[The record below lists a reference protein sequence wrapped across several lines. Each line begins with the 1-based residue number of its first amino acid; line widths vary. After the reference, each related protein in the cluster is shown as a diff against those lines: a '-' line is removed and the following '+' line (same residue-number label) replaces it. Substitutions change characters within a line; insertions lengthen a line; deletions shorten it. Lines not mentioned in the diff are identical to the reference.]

1 MSDYHKQSK
10 IVKPKLHMLEVK
22 TVALQEAQSK
32 LAEAKGQLD
41 EVNAVKAELRAR
53 YDGEVAKKQ
62 ELADQAAKTRKKMD
76 QANRLINSLQDNKVR
91 WMVSRDQ
98 FQATKMQ
105 LVGDVA
111 KACAFVS
118 YCGPF
123 NSHFRNKLINDYF
136 GSDLLERQIPL
147 SQDMEMTN
155 FLVNQATVG
164 EWSLQGLPSDDLSIQ
179 NGIMVTRSTRY
190 PLMIDPQSQAVS
202 WIKRKE
208 PEIVERDF
216 IYTLSN
222 SNLKDRLKIPLQD
235 GCPVMIENIENEV
248 DPMLDPLLEKQFT
261 VRGRQKFIKIA
272 DTEMD
277 YDPKFRL
284 YLTSRLGNP
293 HFSPELAAKT
303 TIIDFTVTQDGLE
316 QQLLGRLISKE
327 QKQLE
332 D

>member
-1 MSDYHKQSK
+1 
-10 IVKPKLHMLEVK
+10 
-22 TVALQEAQSK
+22 
-32 LAEAKGQLD
+32 
-41 EVNAVKAELRAR
+41 
-53 YDGEVAKKQ
+53 
-62 ELADQAAKTRKKMD
+62 
-76 QANRLINSLQDNKVR
+76 
-91 WMVSRDQ
+91 MVSRDQ

-123 NSHFRNKLINDYF
+123 NSHFRNKLTNDYF
-136 GSDLLERQIPL
+136 GNDLTERHIPL

-190 PLMIDPQSQAVS
+190 PLMIDPQSQAVN